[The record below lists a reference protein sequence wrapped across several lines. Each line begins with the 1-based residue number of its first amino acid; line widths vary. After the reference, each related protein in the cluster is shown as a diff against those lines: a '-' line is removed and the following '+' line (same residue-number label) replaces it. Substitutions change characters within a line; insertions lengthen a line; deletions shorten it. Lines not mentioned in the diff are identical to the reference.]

1 MTDTTVPGRS
11 GEPWWKFPLVWMV
24 FGLPAAVV
32 VASFVTL
39 YVAISRPDAVLAE
52 DYYRQGIEINKALA
66 NRNLLPALNGRNHA
80 ATPDRD
86 IAAPQR
92 PAQ

>member
-1 MTDTTVPGRS
+1 MTTSNHS
-11 GEPWWKFPLVWMV
+11 GAPWWKFPLVWMV

-39 YVAISRPDAVLAE
+39 YVAITRPDAVLAE
-52 DYYRQGIEINKALA
+52 DYYRQGIEINKSLA
-66 NRNLLPALNGRNHA
+66 DRNLLPALNGRNHA
-80 ATPDRD
+80 ATPDRP

>member
-1 MTDTTVPGRS
+1 MTTSNRS

-52 DYYRQGIEINKALA
+52 DYYRQGIEINKSLA
-66 NRNLLPALNGRNHA
+66 DRNLLPALNGRNHA
-80 ATPDRD
+80 ATPDRPV
-86 IAAPQR
+86 AAPQR
-92 PAQ
+92 AAQ